1 MNHTPDPTPAA
12 RATVAADA
20 VPLASGWLRWL
31 PGLHVLLHY
40 QRGWLPKD
48 LVAGLALSAM
58 LVPVGMGYAEAAG
71 VPAIHGLYATII
83 PLLVYAL
90 LGPSRVMVLGP
101 DSTLAAV
108 IASLILP
115 LAGGSV
121 ERAVALAAVLALLSG
136 GFLLLI
142 GFARLGVMADLFSKP
157 IRLGFFNAI
166 ALTVI
171 ISQIPKLLG
180 FSATANGSVERV
192 IVMAQGFMD
201 GRGNPAA
208 LIVGLACLAIILGLR
223 RWRPN
228 WPGVLVAVVLATM
241 VSAWFDLAETQ
252 GLDVIGEVPPGLP
265 VLTLPF
271 ADVTLADLRVLAPGA
286 AIIALLAFA
295 NTSVLS
301 RALAARSGQRVNPD
315 QEMLALGGANLAT
328 ALMQGFPIS
337 SSNSRTP
344 VAVAAGART
353 QLASIVSALVIAL
366 LLVLAPTLVKDMPQ
380 AALGAVVITACIS
393 FADWPGMFALLKQ
406 RRIEFMLAVASF
418 LGVVFFG
425 VIEGIAGAI
434 ALSLLV
440 MVWNAWHPYYTVL
453 VRVHGRKGYHD
464 ATRHPEGSRVSG
476 LVLFRWDAQLFFANA
491 DLFREALLLAVDEA
505 PTPIQVVIVAADAV
519 NDIDVTAADMLIEL
533 DHELEA
539 RGIDLQFAGLKGHV
553 RDLIMRYGLSPR
565 FDRDHFHPTVGNAV
579 NVYRQQYEVDWKDWD
594 ER

>member
-1 MNHTPDPTPAA
+1 
-12 RATVAADA
+12 
-20 VPLASGWLRWL
+20 
-31 PGLHVLLHY
+31 
-40 QRGWLPKD
+40 
-48 LVAGLALSAM
+48 
-58 LVPVGMGYAEAAG
+58 
-71 VPAIHGLYATII
+71 
-83 PLLVYAL
+83 
-90 LGPSRVMVLGP
+90 
-101 DSTLAAV
+101 
-108 IASLILP
+108 
-115 LAGGSV
+115 
-121 ERAVALAAVLALLSG
+121 VLALLSG

-406 RRIEFMLAVASF
+406 RRIEFMLAAASF

-464 ATRHPEGSRVSG
+464 ATRHPEGSRVPG

-491 DLFREALLLAVDEA
+491 DLFREALLLAIDEA

-519 NDIDVTAADMLIEL
+519 NDIDVTAADMLAEL

-579 NVYRQQYEVDWKDWD
+579 NVYRQQYDVDWKDWD

>member
-464 ATRHPEGSRVSG
+464 ATRHPEGSRVPG

-491 DLFREALLLAVDEA
+491 DLFREALLLAIDEA

-519 NDIDVTAADMLIEL
+519 NDIDVTAADMLAEL

>member
-40 QRGWLPKD
+40 RRDWLTKD

-464 ATRHPEGSRVSG
+464 ATRHPEGSRVPG

-491 DLFREALLLAVDEA
+491 DLFREALLLAIDEA

-519 NDIDVTAADMLIEL
+519 NDIDVTAADMLAEL

>member
-12 RATVAADA
+12 RAMAAADT
-20 VPLASGWLRWL
+20 VPPASGWLRWL

-48 LVAGLALSAM
+48 LVAGLVLSAM

-180 FSATANGSVERV
+180 FSAAANGSVERV
-192 IVMAQGFMD
+192 IVMAQGFVD

-265 VLTLPF
+265 VLTLPL
-271 ADVTLADLRVLAPGA
+271 AGVTLADLRVLAPGA

-344 VAVAAGART
+344 VAVAAGAKT

-393 FADWPGMFALLKQ
+393 FADWPGMFALLRQ

-464 ATRHPEGSRVSG
+464 ATRHPEGSRVPG

-565 FDRDHFHPTVGNAV
+565 FDRDHFHSTVGNAV

>member
-464 ATRHPEGSRVSG
+464 ATRHPEGSRVPG

-491 DLFREALLLAVDEA
+491 DLFREALLLAIDEA

-519 NDIDVTAADMLIEL
+519 NDIDVTAADMLAEL

-565 FDRDHFHPTVGNAV
+565 FDRDHFHSTVGNAV

>member
-40 QRGWLPKD
+40 RRDWLPKD

-464 ATRHPEGSRVSG
+464 ATRHPEGSRVPG

-491 DLFREALLLAVDEA
+491 DLFREALLLAIDEA

-519 NDIDVTAADMLIEL
+519 NDIDVTAADMLAEL

>member
-192 IVMAQGFMD
+192 NVMAQGFMD

-464 ATRHPEGSRVSG
+464 ATRHPEGSRVPG

-491 DLFREALLLAVDEA
+491 DLFREALLLAIDEA

-519 NDIDVTAADMLIEL
+519 NDIDVTAADMLAEL

>member
-344 VAVAAGART
+344 VAVAAGAKT

-464 ATRHPEGSRVSG
+464 ATRHPEGSRVPG

-491 DLFREALLLAVDEA
+491 DLFREALLLAIDEA

-519 NDIDVTAADMLIEL
+519 NDIDVTAADMLAEL

>member
-406 RRIEFMLAVASF
+406 RRIEFMLAAASF

-464 ATRHPEGSRVSG
+464 ATRHPDGSRVPG

-491 DLFREALLLAVDEA
+491 DLFREALLLAIDEA

-519 NDIDVTAADMLIEL
+519 NDIDVTAADMLAEL

>member
-464 ATRHPEGSRVSG
+464 ATRHPEGSRVPG

-579 NVYRQQYEVDWKDWD
+579 NVYRQQYEVDWKDWG